1 MHTVSNRG
9 RSEGELLED
18 DEKKSE
24 QLLVRVEPD
33 IRAWFSAIAKRRRV
47 KIAHVLREALY
58 KFKEDQE
65 KGTANGELRELQHES
80 LSREDPGRTKG

>member
-1 MHTVSNRG
+1 M
-9 RSEGELLED
+9 ED

-33 IRAWFSAIAKRRRV
+33 IRAWFEANAKKRRV

-65 KGTANGELRELQHES
+65 RGNIHGEL
-80 LSREDPGRTKG
+80 